1 MLVCKYFLGKYEFK
15 EGGLCDYRHEWGSN
29 NGRGRCWNC
38 GSTKFLKLNCPANG
52 IHEGNPKLRAA
63 IEVVLESEAENTE
76 PDLERK
82 RPTLLVFFCKGI
94 YIRKSFGCQ

>member
-1 MLVCKYFLGKYEFK
+1 MLELWIDQISESKLPG
-15 EGGLCDYRHEWGSN
+15 EWNTLRKS
-29 NGRGRCWNC
+29 
-38 GSTKFLKLNCPANG
+38 KM
-52 IHEGNPKLRAA
+52 RAA
-63 IEVVLESEAENTE
+63 MEVVLESEVENTE